1 MITNM
6 MLAALM
12 IYIVMAALFES
23 LLHPAAILS
32 GIVFS
37 IFGVFWFFLIT
48 GTSFGIMAMI
58 GILILMGVVV
68 NNGIVM
74 VDHINQLRRAGQ
86 SRYSAVVQGATHRL
100 RPILMTM
107 STTILGLVP
116 LAVGN
121 TTIGGNGPP
130 YFPMARAI
138 IGGLAFSTVISLLV
152 LPTIYVLLDDL
163 GLWSTKVL
171 RLAREWK
178 LRKSAPLASDV

>member
-1 MITNM
+1 MVTNM
-6 MLAALM
+6 LLAVML

-74 VDHINQLRRAGQ
+74 IDHINQLRHAGL
-86 SRYSAVVQGATHRL
+86 SRYSAVVEGATHRL
-100 RPILMTM
+100 RPIIMTM

-116 LAVGN
+116 LAIGN
-121 TTIGGNGPP
+121 TSIGGDGPP

-138 IGGLAFSTVISLLV
+138 IGGLAFSTVISLLL

-163 GLWSTKVL
+163 GIWSSKVYS
-171 RLAREWK
+171 LAKARA
-178 LRKSAPLASDV
+178 SARPVQEQA